1 MSNEQQIWTK
11 LLAAGMTAAGASG
24 LMGNFQ
30 AESNLEP
37 TNLQNTY
44 ERKLG
49 YTDATYTAA
58 VDAGTYAN
66 FATDAAGYGLAQ
78 WTYGPRK
85 KALLAF
91 AKAQGK
97 SIGDLEM
104 QVEFAIKELRE
115 SYPAVWNVL
124 TTTDSVQAASDA
136 VLLQFERPADT
147 SASVRTLRRTF
158 GERIYA
164 RNIAAPAPAE
174 EALPNPPMP
183 EQPKNITV
191 RVVFDGKVF
200 EGVIGSVSE
209 ME

>member
-1 MSNEQQIWTK
+1 MTTEQQIWTK
-11 LLAAGMTAAGASG
+11 LLAAGLTAAGIAG
-24 LMGNFQ
+24 LMGNLQ

-78 WTYGPRK
+78 WTYGARK

-104 QVEFAIKELRE
+104 QVAFAIKELRE

-164 RNIAAPAPAE
+164 RNIAAPAE

-183 EQPKNITV
+183 EQTKSITV
-191 RVVFDGKVF
+191 RVALDGKVF
-200 EGVIGSVSE
+200 EGMLDAIDAES
-209 ME
+209 

>member
-1 MSNEQQIWTK
+1 MSNEQQIWAK
-11 LLAAGMTAAGASG
+11 LLAAGLTAAGAAG

-58 VDAGTYAN
+58 VDAGNYAD

-78 WTYGPRK
+78 WTYGARK

-91 AKAQGK
+91 AKAHGK

-104 QVEFAIKELRE
+104 QVGFAIKELRE
-115 SYPAVWNVL
+115 SYPAVWSIL

-147 SASVRTLRRTF
+147 SASVRILRRTF

-164 RNIAAPAPAE
+164 RNIAALAHDEAE

-183 EQPKNITV
+183 EQTESRAGTLELN
-191 RVVFDGKVF
+191 GKLYAVT
-200 EGVIGSVSE
+200 EI
-209 ME
+209 

>member
-1 MSNEQQIWTK
+1 MSNEQQIWAK
-11 LLAAGMTAAGASG
+11 LLAAGLTAAGAAG

-58 VDAGTYAN
+58 VDAGTYAD

-91 AKAQGK
+91 AKAQNK

-124 TTTDSVQAASDA
+124 TTTDSVQAASDV

-174 EALPNPPMP
+174 ETLPNPPMP
-183 EQPKNITV
+183 EQTESRAGTLELN
-191 RVVFDGKVF
+191 GKLYAVT
-200 EGVIGSVSE
+200 EI
-209 ME
+209 

>member
-1 MSNEQQIWTK
+1 MSNEPKIWAK
-11 LLAAGMTAAGASG
+11 LLTAGLTAAGIAG
-24 LMGNFQ
+24 LMGNLQ

-85 KALLAF
+85 AALLAF
-91 AKAQGK
+91 AKEQGK

-115 SYPAVWNVL
+115 SYQAVWKIL
-124 TTTDSVQAASDA
+124 ITTASVQAASDA

-164 RNIAAPAPAE
+164 RNIAAPA

-183 EQPKNITV
+183 GQEQSKSITV
-191 RVVFDGKVF
+191 RVVCDGKVF

>member
-1 MSNEQQIWTK
+1 MTTEQQIWTK
-11 LLAAGMTAAGASG
+11 LLAAGLTAAGVAG

-44 ERKLG
+44 ERKLD
-49 YTDATYTAA
+49 YTDVTYTAA
-58 VDAGTYAN
+58 VDAGNYAN

-78 WTYGPRK
+78 WTYGARK

-91 AKAQGK
+91 AKAHGK

-104 QVEFAIKELRE
+104 QVGFAIKELRE
-115 SYPAVWNVL
+115 SYPAVWSIL

-147 SASVRTLRRTF
+147 SASVRVLRRTF

-164 RNIAAPAPAE
+164 RNIAAPTE

-183 EQPKNITV
+183 EQTES
-191 RVVFDGKVF
+191 RAGTLELDGKLYAVT
-200 EGVIGSVSE
+200 EI
-209 ME
+209 

>member
-1 MSNEQQIWTK
+1 MTTEQQIWTK
-11 LLAAGMTAAGASG
+11 LLAAGMTAAGVAG

-49 YTDATYTAA
+49 MSDATYTAA
-58 VDAGTYAN
+58 VDAGNYAN

-147 SASVRTLRRTF
+147 SASVRTLRRAF

-164 RNIAAPAPAE
+164 RNIAAPAE
-174 EALPNPPMP
+174 EELPNPPMP
-183 EQPKNITV
+183 EQPKSITV
-191 RVVFDGKVF
+191 RVALDGKVF
-200 EGVIGSVSE
+200 EGMLYAIDAES
-209 ME
+209 

>member
-1 MSNEQQIWTK
+1 MSNEQQIWAK
-11 LLAAGMTAAGASG
+11 LLAAGLTAPAVAG

-49 YTDATYTAA
+49 MSDATYTAA
-58 VDAGTYAN
+58 VDAGTYAD

-115 SYPAVWNVL
+115 SYPAVWSIL
-124 TTTDSVQAASDA
+124 TTTDSVQAASDV

-164 RNIAAPAPAE
+164 RNIAVLVPPAE
-174 EALPNPPMP
+174 AEEELPNPPMP
-183 EQPKNITV
+183 EQTGSRAGTLELN
-191 RVVFDGKVF
+191 GKLYAVT
-200 EGVIGSVSE
+200 EI
-209 ME
+209 

>member
-1 MSNEQQIWTK
+1 MSNEQKIWAK
-11 LLAAGMTAAGASG
+11 LLTAGLTAAGIAG
-24 LMGNFQ
+24 LMGNLQ

-37 TNLQNTY
+37 QNLQNTY

-91 AKAQGK
+91 AKAHGK

-115 SYPAVWNVL
+115 SYPAVWGIL
-124 TTTDSVQAASDA
+124 TTTDSVQAASDV

-147 SASVRTLRRTF
+147 SAGVRVLRRTF

-164 RNIAAPAPAE
+164 RNIAAPAPDE
-174 EALPNPPMP
+174 ETLPNPPMP

-191 RVVFDGKVF
+191 RVVLDGKVF
-200 EGVIGSVSE
+200 EGVIEESIIE
-209 ME
+209 